1 MKCSSEGAA
10 VEAVTIA
17 AVAVMHFGRQ
27 QNFDLNYLFR
37 YIHFPQGFAK
47 NHHLPKNPLVKLAVT
62 LALTIR
68 IAKLEPTISTK
79 LIVLGSYWPC

>member
-1 MKCSSEGAA
+1 MRCSSEGAT
-10 VEAVTIA
+10 VGVVTIA
-17 AVAVMHFGRQ
+17 AVAVMHFKRL

-37 YIHFPQGFAK
+37 YIHFPQGFAE

-79 LIVLGSYWPC
+79 LIGLESCWPC